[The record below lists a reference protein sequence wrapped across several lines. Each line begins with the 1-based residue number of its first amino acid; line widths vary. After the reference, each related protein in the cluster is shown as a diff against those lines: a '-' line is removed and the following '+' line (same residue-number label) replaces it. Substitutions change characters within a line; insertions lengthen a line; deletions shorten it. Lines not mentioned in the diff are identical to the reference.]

1 MINSDKYCIIMAGG
15 IGSRFWPV
23 SRNATPKQFL
33 DILGTGRSFLQETC
47 NRFEQ
52 IIPVEN
58 IIIVTS
64 DRYRDLVKSQ
74 VPQIK
79 DENILLEPH
88 RRNTAPCIAYAT
100 YKLFKKNKNATIVV
114 SPSDHLITNEN
125 LFLETIE
132 RAMNYASG
140 HDVLFTLGIKP
151 TRPETAYGYIQTNKA
166 ERVKIGD
173 WEAYGVKTF
182 TEKPDADLAKVFVD
196 SGEFL
201 WNSGIFIWNI
211 KTIMNELETYLPEI
225 ANSFKDGI
233 DLYYTDAES
242 SYIKGIYEAC
252 NGISIDYGV
261 MERTNKSLVMEA
273 TFGWSDMGTWHSLYA
288 QSYKDDK
295 DNVIKAEPAMIER
308 TESSLILTTNKDKL
322 MVIKGLDSYMVID
335 TPDVLLVCPKNE
347 TAFKDVITDLAV
359 HEFNKYQ

>member
-1 MINSDKYCIIMAGG
+1 MTDSDKYCIIMAGG
-15 IGSRFWPV
+15 IGSRFWPL

-47 NRFEQ
+47 SRFEQ

-58 IIIVTS
+58 IIIVTAE
-64 DRYRDLVKSQ
+64 RYKDLVKSQ
-74 VPQIK
+74 VPQIME
-79 DENILLEPH
+79 ENILLEPH

-100 YKLFKKNKNATIVV
+100 YKLFKKNPNATIVV

-125 LFLETIE
+125 IFLETIV
-132 RAMNYASG
+132 RAMNYAAN

-166 ERVKIGD
+166 EKINIEGY
-173 WEAYGVKTF
+173 EAFGVKTF

-211 KTIMNELETYLPEI
+211 RTIMNELESYLPEI
-225 ANSFKDGI
+225 ANSFKDGT
-233 DLYYTDAES
+233 DFYYTDEES
-242 SYIKGIYEAC
+242 RYIKGIYEAC

-261 MERTNKSLVMEA
+261 MERTGKSLVMEA
-273 TFGWSDMGTWHSLYA
+273 TFGWSDLGTWHSLYV
-288 QSYKDDK
+288 QSHKDEK
-295 DNVIKAEPAMIER
+295 DNVIMAEPALIDE
-308 TESSLILTTNKDKL
+308 TESSIILTTNKEKL
-322 MVIKGLDSYMVID
+322 MVVKELDGYMVID
-335 TPDVLLVCPKNE
+335 TPDVLLICRRNE
-347 TAFKDVITDLAV
+347 TSFKDAVTDLAV
-359 HEFNKYQ
+359 HELNKYQ